1 VPAEAVLPAAIE
13 RATAY
18 ASKGSSSLAARDAS
32 GPFLWLIEGCT
43 TLQRKRPRRA
53 GDSTRRQTMHM
64 LKREM
69 YRDAVTLFA
78 LDFHG
83 VPLPPRPSSKL

>member
-1 VPAEAVLPAAIE
+1 
-13 RATAY
+13 
-18 ASKGSSSLAARDAS
+18 
-32 GPFLWLIEGCT
+32 
-43 TLQRKRPRRA
+43 
-53 GDSTRRQTMHM
+53 MHM

>member
-1 VPAEAVLPAAIE
+1 M
-13 RATAY
+13 RA
-18 ASKGSSSLAARDAS
+18 
-32 GPFLWLIEGCT
+32 LWPRWLTEGCT
-43 TLQRKRPRRA
+43 TLGRKRPRCA
-53 GDSTRRQTMHM
+53 GDAARRQTMYM

-78 LDFHG
+78 LDFHS